1 MQKRHLVPVAVAIT
15 LAVPA
20 LAVAPA
26 SADSAPA
33 SAQSKA
39 AAPAGSRSLAAYLT
53 AGGVGFDNNP
63 FDYDIVTA
71 AVLAVV
77 KAKPSSP
84 VALLAQGN
92 VPLTAF
98 LPEDFAFR
106 NLVHDLTGKWVRSE
120 QQVFNVVGSLGID
133 TIEQI
138 LEYHVVPGKTIDA
151 LTALR
156 SDNAVLP
163 TALAG
168 KTFTVDV
175 LKPLPLIRLKDND
188 PNAADPYVNLFQL
201 NLNYGNKQIAHGITA
216 VLRPADL

>member
-1 MQKRHLVPVAVAIT
+1 MKKRYLVSVAVAAA

-20 LAVAPA
+20 MAAG
-26 SADSAPA
+26 PA
-33 SAQSKA
+33 SAQTKA
-39 AAPAGSRSLAAYLT
+39 ASPGGTRSLAAVLT
-53 AGGVGFDNNP
+53 ANGVGFDRNP
-63 FDYDIVTA
+63 YDYDIVTA

-77 KAKPSSP
+77 KAKPNSP
-84 VALLAQGN
+84 VALLADGN

-106 NLVHDLTGKWVRSE
+106 NLVHDLTGKWLNSE
-120 QQVFNVVGSLGID
+120 QQVFNTVAGLGID
-133 TIEQI
+133 KVEQI

-151 LTALR
+151 ITALR

-168 KTFTVDV
+168 KTFQVDV

-188 PNAADPYVNLFQL
+188 PNAADPFVNLFQL
-201 NLNYGNKQIAHGITA
+201 NINYGNQQIAHGITA

>member
-1 MQKRHLVPVAVAIT
+1 MKTRHLVPVAVAVA

-20 LAVAPA
+20 LAA
-26 SADSAPA
+26 APA
-33 SAQSKA
+33 SAQTKA
-39 AAPAGSRSLAAYLT
+39 AVPTAGSRSLAAYLT

-63 FDYDIVTA
+63 YDYDIVTA

-77 KAKPSSP
+77 KAKPTSP
-84 VALLAQGN
+84 VALLADGN

-120 QQVFNVVGSLGID
+120 QQVFNVVSSLGID

-151 LTALR
+151 VTALR

-188 PNAADPYVNLFQL
+188 PNTADPFVNLFQL